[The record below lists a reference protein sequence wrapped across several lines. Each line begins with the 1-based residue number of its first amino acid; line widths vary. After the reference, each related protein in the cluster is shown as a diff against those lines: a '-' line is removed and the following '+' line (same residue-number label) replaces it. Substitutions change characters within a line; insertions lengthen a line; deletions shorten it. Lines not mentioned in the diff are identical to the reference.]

1 MLTASSC
8 GATQCAAANR
18 ACLGMKRINQI
29 NSLQHLSPLFTQFTT
44 AHKKPPESIIMT
56 RVLALAQPTA
66 AGEGVDQA
74 AVETARGAVVDILEA
89 GGLAQPGKTQALGER
104 DVVAFD
110 GLAIDQHG
118 QALVEAEAI
127 AVGQALL
134 LLERLGHA
142 GEAQAAQCLD
152 RGVDHGHCLLCGMAS
167 IGAAGSVVV
176 GWTPQIAL
184 LAQAVP
190 GLGVEERVLPV
201 GLD

>member
-1 MLTASSC
+1 MPAYFFRSEP
-8 GATQCAAANR
+8 GAAELRRLARC
-18 ACLGMKRINQI
+18 
-29 NSLQHLSPLFTQFTT
+29 
-44 AHKKPPESIIMT
+44 ESGRVCQ
-56 RVLALAQPTA
+56 RVLMIANKPGQPLIAHREPVTRRLVAEGASDETFAGAGRAQDQNVVVPVQPTA
-66 AGEGVDQA
+66 AGERVDEA

-152 RGVDHGHCLLCGMAS
+152 RGVESGCGAVVLGRPCRLPPLS
-167 IGAAGSVVV
+167 SGGA
-176 GWTPQIAL
+176 
-184 LAQAVP
+184 
-190 GLGVEERVLPV
+190 
-201 GLD
+201 